1 MCVLGFFDDSAAAR
15 TSTALLLLRAAAVA
29 KLAKEHA
36 QVKLIVA
43 ALVEVGLHRL
53 PEGGKKGPV
62 GGLEE
67 LSFSYGKRV
76 RKD

>member
-15 TSTALLLLRAAAVA
+15 TSTALLLLLRAAAVA

-67 LSFSYGKRV
+67 LAFS
-76 RKD
+76 